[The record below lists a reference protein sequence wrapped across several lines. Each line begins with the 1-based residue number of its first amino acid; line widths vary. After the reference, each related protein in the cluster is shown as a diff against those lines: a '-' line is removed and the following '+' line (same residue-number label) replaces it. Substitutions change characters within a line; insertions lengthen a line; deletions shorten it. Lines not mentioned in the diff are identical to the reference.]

1 MHIPCCSQ
9 LSRRSAVQRSLRTVA
24 TFSVAA
30 DTSIDG
36 FMVMVKI
43 VVMAKIA
50 SVWLL
55 VVACQSV
62 PAIGG
67 VVQSHLHLSST
78 DAKAKGFPAVA

>member
-1 MHIPCCSQ
+1 MVLPLARGWDGIKPRHDRPHGSE
-9 LSRRSAVQRSLRTVA
+9 LSPS
-24 TFSVAA
+24 
-30 DTSIDG
+30 DIDG

-62 PAIGG
+62 PAITG
-67 VVQSHLHLSST
+67 VGQSHLHLSST
-78 DAKAKGFPAVA
+78 DTQAEGFPAVA